1 MNRKKWEEKMNETQK
16 EEMQKYKEFNK
27 DNFKEVEHFSEIFN
41 RIFNFFR
48 FSVLGICILAII
60 IGVLIYLGFMISLK
74 SRYM

>member
-27 DNFKEVEHFSEIFN
+27 DNFKRVEHFSEIFN